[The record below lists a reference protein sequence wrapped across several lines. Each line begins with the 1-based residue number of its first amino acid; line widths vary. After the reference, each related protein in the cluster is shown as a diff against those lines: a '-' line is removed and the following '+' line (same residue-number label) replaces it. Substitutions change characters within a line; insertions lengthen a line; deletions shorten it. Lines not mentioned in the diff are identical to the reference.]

1 MTQAGTVTQ
10 GDIENK
16 HMLTDVVVIK
26 QAANTNLTKGTF
38 VYQDAALGAKVVPT
52 TDAVNARDMRFI
64 ENDSNNLTISG
75 IQDGNLGD
83 KNVETY
89 KTGAI
94 VIAKIDGPCTVGQY
108 VRNSTV
114 TAGRVMKLAE
124 PASPVGATPTSAELS
139 NWESFGKLK
148 LAIYLGHK
156 GESAGINNDPTD
168 AVDGDLVRL
177 QLI

>member
-1 MTQAGTVTQ
+1 MTQKGTVTQ

-26 QAANTNLTKGTF
+26 QAANTSLGKGVF
-38 VYQDAALGAKVVPT
+38 VYQDAANGAKVVPT
-52 TDAVNARDMRFI
+52 TDAVKARDMRFI
-64 ENDSNNLTISG
+64 ENASNNSTITD

-83 KNVETY
+83 KNVETF

-114 TAGRVMKLAE
+114 TAGRVMRLAE
-124 PASPVGATPTSAELS
+124 PATPVGATPTSTEL
-139 NWESFGKLK
+139 NNTTSFEYLK

-156 GESAGINNDPTD
+156 GESAGVDNDPTD
-168 AVDGDLVRL
+168 AVDLDLVRL